1 MFKFVKVAQKAAAVS
16 VQFFDPPKR
25 LLSVRG
31 YIYNASRGLPIT
43 ILIERERKE
52 CEVMPYPSTYRKEMI
67 PKMEA
72 WLAER
77 QAKDEY
83 PSIAGLAVHLDVPH
97 STLELWGQDKEDN
110 AHYHEEVGRVLARV
124 RDYRLSWLERHGLD
138 GSAQPQIAKL
148 LLSAHHNINE
158 KTAQDVTLGQ
168 DADRPFK
175 VSVVV
180 DI

>member
-1 MFKFVKVAQKAAAVS
+1 
-16 VQFFDPPKR
+16 
-25 LLSVRG
+25 
-31 YIYNASRGLPIT
+31 
-43 ILIERERKE
+43 
-52 CEVMPYPSTYRKEMI
+52 MPYPSPYRKEMI

-83 PSIAGLAVHLDVPH
+83 PSVAGLAVHLGVPH
-97 STLELWGQDKEDN
+97 STLELWGAEENKGEEN
-110 AHYHEEVGRVLARV
+110 AYYKPEVGRILACV

-138 GSAQPQIAKL
+138 GTAQPQITKL

-168 DADRPFK
+168 DAEKPFK
-175 VSVVV
+175 VEIVV
-180 DI
+180 DGL